1 VRSGGGLAIVQ
12 ASGALHR
19 LDRGPTAGFDWQL
32 PGRQGTWIV
41 RLSTLEREGSLA
53 AFGRRMAGL
62 AVRTEGDGRML
73 VDDPD
78 YGNVDG
84 GASGTIE
91 AEGRRLDPAQWT
103 QTGAARTSDGT
114 PLVLPSQRAAGQD

>member
-1 VRSGGGLAIVQ
+1 
-12 ASGALHR
+12 
-19 LDRGPTAGFDWQL
+19 
-32 PGRQGTWIV
+32 
-41 RLSTLEREGSLA
+41 
-53 AFGRRMAGL
+53 MAGL
-62 AVRTEGDGRML
+62 VVRTEGDGRML

-114 PLVLPSQRAAGQD
+114 PLVLPSQRAAGQG